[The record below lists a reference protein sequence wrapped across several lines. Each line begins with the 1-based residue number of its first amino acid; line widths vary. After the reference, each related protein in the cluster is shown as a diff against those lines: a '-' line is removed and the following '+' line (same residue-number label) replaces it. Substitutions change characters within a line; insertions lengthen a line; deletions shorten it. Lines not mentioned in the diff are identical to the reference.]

1 MEGREKRVPLNSL
14 HVQKLLL
21 IVNRLHVLLHSTALA
36 FMIYYRVC
44 FLLQPTE
51 TREGHELLPWLL
63 VSASEVILSFLWVL
77 DQAFR
82 WRPVSRSVF
91 PERLPE
97 DHKLS
102 PIDVFICTAD
112 PTKEPTLDVM
122 NTVLSSMAL
131 DYPTNKLH
139 VYLSDDAGSPL
150 TLHGMREACKFARW
164 WLPFCRRY
172 KINNRCPKAYFSAL
186 EDNAHADFSRSSLY
200 VADKHTIKIQDTV
213 TRGSFSNL
221 VALAELVVLLDR
233 LNVVCRFEYDFLL
246 HIRGVIVIQ
255 ESMID
260 DVENVKMP
268 LLVYVSR
275 EKKASHPHH
284 FKAGALNVLLR
295 VSWVISNSP
304 YILVLDCDMFC
315 NDPSSARY
323 AMCFHLDPK
332 ISSSLSFV
340 QFPQKFH
347 NISKNDIYDSR
358 LRSLFTLQ
366 WQGMDGIMGPAMS
379 GTGFYIKRAS
389 LFGNC
394 ASKGSDLLQQKHHV
408 GSSNEFIGSLDRNYT
423 SDLEEPHFL
432 ASCNYEIGT
441 KWGEEVGFLY
451 DSVVEDYLT
460 GFMLHSNGWSSVFCE
475 PSRPQFLGK
484 ATTNLNDV
492 LIQATRWY
500 SGLFENG
507 INRFCPFMYWP
518 TRMPFLQ
525 CLCFAWL
532 TYFPLYCVPLW
543 CLATVPQLSLLN
555 GIPLYPKVSDPF
567 FIVFVF
573 IFLSALVKHLLEVS
587 LTGGTLHNW
596 INEQRIWMMKSV
608 TCHLHGCLDALLKK
622 FGIREATFVPTNKLE
637 DDEQNLLYQMDK
649 YDFRASNIFIAPMLF
664 LITVNIYCLV
674 GGVYRVF
681 LVGDCDK
688 LFIQLFLAVF
698 IVTVNY
704 PLIEGL
710 LVRKD
715 KGRIS
720 KLVAI
725 PVILPTLAL
734 LAFFNLL
741 GNA

>member
-1 MEGREKRVPLNSL
+1 MDSQPIDALEEMEGREKRLPLNSL

-36 FMIYYRVC
+36 FMFYYRVC
-44 FLLQPTE
+44 FLFQPTE

-63 VSASEVILSFLWVL
+63 VSASEAILSFLWVL

-131 DYPTNKLH
+131 DYPPNKLH

-186 EDNAHADFSRSSLY
+186 EDNAHADFARSSLY
-200 VADKHTIKIQDTV
+200 VADKHTIKEKYE
-213 TRGSFSNL
+213 
-221 VALAELVVLLDR
+221 A
-233 LNVVCRFEYDFLL
+233 FEEAIKTFRKDSASSRDHPSL
-246 HIRGVIVIQ
+246 IEVIQ
-255 ESMID
+255 ESTID
-260 DVENVKMP
+260 DVDNVKMP

-275 EKKASHPHH
+275 EKMASHPHH
-284 FKAGALNVLLR
+284 FKAGALNVL
-295 VSWVISNSP
+295 V
-304 YILVLDCDMFC
+304 
-315 NDPSSARY
+315 
-323 AMCFHLDPK
+323 
-332 ISSSLSFV
+332 
-340 QFPQKFH
+340 
-347 NISKNDIYDSR
+347 
-358 LRSLFTLQ
+358 Q
-366 WQGMDGIMGPAMS
+366 WQGMDGLMGPVMS

-394 ASKGSDLLQQKHHV
+394 ASKGSDLLQQKDQF
-408 GSSNEFIGSLDRNYT
+408 GSSNEFGSSLDRDYT
-423 SDLEEPHFL
+423 SESVSDQKHTLLEESHLL

-451 DSVVEDYLT
+451 YSVVEDYLT
-460 GFMLHSNGWSSVFCE
+460 GFMLHCNGWSSVFCE

-492 LIQATRWY
+492 LIQGTRWH

-507 INRFCPFMYWP
+507 INRFCPLMYWP
-518 TRMPFLQ
+518 TRLPFLQ

-532 TYFPLYCVPLW
+532 TYFPLYCVPLC

-587 LTGGTLHNW
+587 LTGGTLHKW

-608 TCHLHGCLDALLKK
+608 TCNLHGCLDALLKK

-637 DDEQNLLYQMDK
+637 DDEQTLLYQMDK

-681 LVGDCDK
+681 LVGDWDK

-704 PLIEGL
+704 PLVEGL
-710 LVRKD
+710 LLRKD

-741 GNA
+741 GNV

>member
-1 MEGREKRVPLNSL
+1 M
-14 HVQKLLL
+14 
-21 IVNRLHVLLHSTALA
+21 
-36 FMIYYRVC
+36 
-44 FLLQPTE
+44 
-51 TREGHELLPWLL
+51 
-63 VSASEVILSFLWVL
+63 
-77 DQAFR
+77 
-82 WRPVSRSVF
+82 
-91 PERLPE
+91 
-97 DHKLS
+97 
-102 PIDVFICTAD
+102 
-112 PTKEPTLDVM
+112 
-122 NTVLSSMAL
+122 
-131 DYPTNKLH
+131 
-139 VYLSDDAGSPL
+139 
-150 TLHGMREACKFARW
+150 
-164 WLPFCRRY
+164 
-172 KINNRCPKAYFSAL
+172 
-186 EDNAHADFSRSSLY
+186 
-200 VADKHTIKIQDTV
+200 
-213 TRGSFSNL
+213 
-221 VALAELVVLLDR
+221 
-233 LNVVCRFEYDFLL
+233 
-246 HIRGVIVIQ
+246 
-255 ESMID
+255 
-260 DVENVKMP
+260 
-268 LLVYVSR
+268 
-275 EKKASHPHH
+275 
-284 FKAGALNVLLR
+284 
-295 VSWVISNSP
+295 
-304 YILVLDCDMFC
+304 
-315 NDPSSARY
+315 
-323 AMCFHLDPK
+323 
-332 ISSSLSFV
+332 
-340 QFPQKFH
+340 
-347 NISKNDIYDSR
+347 
-358 LRSLFTLQ
+358 
-366 WQGMDGIMGPAMS
+366 
-379 GTGFYIKRAS
+379 
-389 LFGNC
+389 
-394 ASKGSDLLQQKHHV
+394 
-408 GSSNEFIGSLDRNYT
+408 
-423 SDLEEPHFL
+423 

-441 KWGEEVGFLY
+441 KWGEEVGRPFNYFLFFCHYFKILVVKICKIFGRLQVGFLY
-451 DSVVEDYLT
+451 YSVVEDYLT

-492 LIQATRWY
+492 LIQGTRWY

-555 GIPLYPKVSDPF
+555 GIPLYPKVTTMLISLTFVHTFASYAKTLFSFSFSSSSQVSDPF
-567 FIVFVF
+567 FMVFVF

-622 FGIREATFVPTNKLE
+622 FGIREASFVPTNKLE
-637 DDEQNLLYQMDK
+637 DDEQTLLYQMDK
-649 YDFRASNIFIAPMLF
+649 YDFRAPNIFIAPMLF

-704 PLIEGL
+704 PLVEGL